1 MKKISRR
8 KKYFI
13 KQKLCGLGSVILGLT
28 SPYVMDGDAT
38 FGVIL
43 VLGGLMLMFTKDMA
57 IDDKYAREVKA
68 REERERLEGCR

>member
-1 MKKISRR
+1 MKKLSRR

-13 KQKLCGLGSVILGLT
+13 KQKLCGLGSVILGLI
-28 SPYVMDGDAT
+28 SPSFLDGDAT

-43 VLGGLMLMFTKDMA
+43 VLGGIMLMFTKDMA

-68 REERERLEGCR
+68 RREQRERLKGR